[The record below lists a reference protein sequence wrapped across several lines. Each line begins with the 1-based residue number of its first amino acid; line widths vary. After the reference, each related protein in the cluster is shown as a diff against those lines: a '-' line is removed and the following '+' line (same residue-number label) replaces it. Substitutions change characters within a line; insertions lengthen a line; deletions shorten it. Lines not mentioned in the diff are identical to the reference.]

1 MRTAHPHTDGRVDRD
16 GIGLHYEIYG
26 DGPETIRF
34 IPTWMFIPSR
44 GYSAYGD
51 HDQFQTH
58 LADFM
63 AA

>member
-1 MRTAHPHTDGRVDRD
+1 MRTAHPHTEGRVDRD

-26 DGPETIRF
+26 DGPETIPV
-34 IPTWMFIPSR
+34 IPTWMFIHSR
-44 GYSAYGD
+44 AYGD